1 MTVALRLA
9 ILGAIA
15 VVVCSGAAAGRD
27 RTAAEAQTRVDHH
40 LRQAEPLVRHFE
52 ARLAAGCPRFATAAE
67 WSAYLD
73 GEVHRLVLLL
83 AHLGEAWTEAR
94 QTGDDDVRR
103 SAKSPR
109 KRHQE
114 SALELL
120 RAVQACAAEHGSTL
134 PTGAL
139 RERIEREVPQR
150 RAEIA
155 LPQ

>member
-1 MTVALRLA
+1 MTVVRL
-9 ILGAIA
+9 LL
-15 VVVCSGAAAGRD
+15 AACLTVLVTGVATGGD
-27 RTAAEAQTRVDHH
+27 RAPEEAQARVDHH

-52 ARLAAGCPRFATAAE
+52 GLRAGGCPRFATPVE

-73 GEVHRLVLLL
+73 GEVDRLVLLL

-103 SAKSPR
+103 SAKAPR

-114 SALELL
+114 DAVDLF
-120 RAVQACAAEHGSTL
+120 RAVQACAAEHGVPV
-134 PTGAL
+134 PTDAL
-139 RERIEREVPQR
+139 RERIERELPLR
-150 RAEIA
+150 RAEVA